1 MTLDFKAKSNI
12 IIPLILGGIIAFSII
27 ASVSLYSIQS
37 AEFSKIAEEEA
48 AALKNELS
56 EKTFYVSQLASQHLV
71 SVKKVLQIMTQAR
84 SFQTGEYDRIRLLLD
99 AAQVDSSDIVDSF
112 FILDKD
118 GVLRYSTSSDQEVLR
133 LVGTSLSNHTV
144 YKETKEN
151 MRSFISSLSPALS
164 EGSYAMYVASPIID
178 QQTGEFKG
186 TVSASI
192 RSDTFAKSIEK
203 LVIAKPA
210 DVNSSGLSLIDPK
223 GLIMYSGPS
232 AQNLGKNVLS
242 EEVLGAIPAGI
253 KDGLVTSLREAV
265 EGKSGIYELNLSE
278 HPELMNTT
286 NSGSSPATS
295 NPIDYILISYTP
307 VKVGDQII
315 MITLVTKSASLQ
327 TLLHQNEI
335 LGGSYMFLLIYGMLG
350 SMTAFAIAIILI
362 NNRLTKK
369 VQTRTKELLENNRQ
383 LHDATEEIK
392 EQANK
397 LKEADVRKAE
407 FSAMITHELKTPLVS
422 IIGYGSMFLNN
433 SLGDLTPVQ
442 KQKLQIMFTD
452 AERLAALIQDI
463 LDVQKLELGQMRLDV
478 KQTSARNIIEQSINS
493 LLPRAESKK
502 VKLSNALTEDLV
514 LDCDPHRII
523 QVLDNLIANGIKFSP
538 SNSTI
543 DINAK
548 LEDHSVVFD
557 VKDSGIGIPEEE
569 HSRLFKKFYQVDT
582 SLTRTAGG
590 TGLGLVI
597 CKGIVEAHKGKIWF
611 TSEAGEGSRFS
622 FSIPKGEGVGK

>member
-1 MTLDFKAKSNI
+1 MTSDLKAKSNI

-37 AEFSKIAEEEA
+37 AEFSKIAEDEA

-84 SFQTGEYDRIRLLLD
+84 SFQVGEYDRIQLLLD
-99 AAQVDSSDIVDSF
+99 AAQVDSVDIVDSF

-164 EGSYAMYVASPIID
+164 EGSYSMYVASPIID

-186 TVSASI
+186 TVSATI

-210 DVNSSGLSLIDPK
+210 DVNSSGLSLIDSK

-232 AQNLGKNVLS
+232 AQNLGKNILS
-242 EEVLGAIPAGI
+242 EEILGAIPAGI
-253 KDGLVTSLREAV
+253 KEGLVTSLREAV
-265 EGKSGIYELNLSE
+265 DGKSGIYELNLSE

-286 NSGSSPATS
+286 DSDSSAATS
-295 NPIDYILISYTP
+295 NPIDYVLISYTP
-307 VKVGDQII
+307 VTVDDQII

-369 VQTRTKELLENNRQ
+369 VHARTKELLENNRQ

-392 EQANK
+392 DQANK
-397 LKEADVRKAE
+397 LREADVRKAE

-433 SLGDLTPVQ
+433 SLGELTPVQ

-452 AERLAALIQDI
+452 AERLATLIQDI

-502 VKLSNALTEDLV
+502 VKLSNTLSEDLV
-514 LDCDPHRII
+514 LECDPHRII

-569 HSRLFKKFYQVDT
+569 HNRLFKKFYQVDT

-611 TSEAGEGSRFS
+611 TSEAGKGSRFS